1 MTIHL
6 YFDVKV
12 KKGRLIKEN
21 ESALFLDVSLNIGY
35 NSFDVISLICV
46 SNTKILFSFML
57 FAGKAI
63 TSKHFLI

>member
-1 MTIHL
+1 MSL
-6 YFDVKV
+6 
-12 KKGRLIKEN
+12 
-21 ESALFLDVSLNIGY
+21 ALFLDVFLNIGY